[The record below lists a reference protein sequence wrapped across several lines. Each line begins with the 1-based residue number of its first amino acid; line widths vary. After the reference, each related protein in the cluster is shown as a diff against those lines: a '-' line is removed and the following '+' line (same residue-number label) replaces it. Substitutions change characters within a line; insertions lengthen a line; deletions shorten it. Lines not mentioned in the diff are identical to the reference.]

1 VREVADETPNGFQVR
16 YTNKE
21 IMETIRSL
29 ESHIQGLERRVDSVL
44 GENVD
49 LRTRV
54 RGLELKFYGVLAG
67 LVGAVVILFR
77 LGGVT

>member
-1 VREVADETPNGFQVR
+1 MTESDNPNGFQVR

-29 ESHIQGLERRVDSVL
+29 EFHIQGLERRVDSVL

-49 LRTRV
+49 LRSRV

-67 LVGAVVILFR
+67 LVGAIVILFR
-77 LGGVT
+77 LGGIT